1 MESPVIYKNCSL
13 TKQFGS
19 KILSNEFLG
28 GNILMPLVIIYS
40 YLVPV
45 KIYNKFN
52 QGNVQKINTEDKI
65 QDICPE
71 LTATSGHQFFSFF
84 FLRNLQDS

>member
-1 MESPVIYKNCSL
+1 
-13 TKQFGS
+13 
-19 KILSNEFLG
+19 
-28 GNILMPLVIIYS
+28 MPLVIIYS

-84 FLRNLQDS
+84 F